1 MLTVALQN
9 SKGGVGKTTTAKELA
24 YFLTTKGYR
33 TIILDSDVNASLLD
47 FSVARYQSYGDSVVP
62 IDVEHYTGDSLD
74 SKLELY
80 KAKGYDAC
88 IIDTHGDY
96 TDIEQQ
102 IVELVDMIILPVQP
116 ETSTNRATVK
126 LLNHLEKQVVARNDG
141 YPILALL
148 FVAYDKREVVAKEC
162 IKELQQRDIMDFD
175 THLTNYGAK
184 YRKANQNSM
193 TVLESYEVL
202 TKSRERQE
210 FASPAIQIKR
220 FGEEFLDAAI
230 QLKLLERK

>member
-9 SKGGVGKTTTAKELA
+9 SKGGVAKSTTAKELS
-24 YFLTTKGYR
+24 YFLTTKGYK

-47 FSVARYQSYGDSVVP
+47 FSVARLRSYGDQVVP
-62 IDVEHYTGDSLD
+62 IEVEHYTGKSLD
-74 SKLELY
+74 AKIELL

-96 TDIEQQ
+96 TDVEQQ
-102 IVELVDMIILPVQP
+102 VVELVDMIILPVQP
-116 ETSTNRATVK
+116 ETTTNRATVK
-126 LLNHLEKQVVARNDG
+126 LLKHLENEVAKRGDG
-141 YPILALL
+141 FPILALL

-175 THLTNYGAK
+175 THLTNFGAK
-184 YRKANQNSM
+184 YRKANSNSM

-202 TKSRERQE
+202 TKKRDREE